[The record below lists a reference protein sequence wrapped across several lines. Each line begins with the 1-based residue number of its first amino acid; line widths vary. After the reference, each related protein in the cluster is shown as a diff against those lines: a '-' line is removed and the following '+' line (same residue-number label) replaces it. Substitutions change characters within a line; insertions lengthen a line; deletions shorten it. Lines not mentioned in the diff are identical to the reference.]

1 MLSCGHAGG
10 GTRPDDSLFPAGGE
24 GGGQALPCRRQAG
37 RRLHDNVFKICKN
50 MFHLPRM
57 LRREAGIVPHA
68 TLAKRVCTAGR
79 AACRPPSHDMDTRA
93 ARPCRGRSGPAAATK
108 SRPDSGRIK
117 AWRHNKKG
125 SRNLRDPC
133 LRTGAC
139 GLVPRAGL
147 EPAQLLP
154 LPPQDSVSTSSTTS
168 AAERVYTRSRGAWQ
182 VFFQRL
188 FSGPLVRL
196 RSSVCRFSCGT
207 GGEGHAGPGHVIP
220 SISDAMT
227 AG

>member
-1 MLSCGHAGG
+1 MIAFFPPAEKGEGRRS
-10 GTRPDDSLFPAGGE
+10 PAGGRP
-24 GGGQALPCRRQAG
+24 GGGFTITYLKYVKICFTCRACSGARRGSSRTRRWRNVSVRRDGPPAVRRRTIWTHGQRDHAAGGAALPPQRKAG
-37 RRLHDNVFKICKN
+37 R
-50 MFHLPRM
+50 
-57 LRREAGIVPHA
+57 
-68 TLAKRVCTAGR
+68 TAG
-79 AACRPPSHDMDTRA
+79 A
-93 ARPCRGRSGPAAATK
+93 
-108 SRPDSGRIK
+108 SRHGGIT
-117 AWRHNKKG
+117 KKG
-125 SRNLRDPC
+125 HGISVTL
-133 LRTGAC
+133 AC